1 MRAIFTPPSSE
12 EPITFQVSITWHH
25 LLIGVSALLTL
36 ITLFILPGKEF
47 NDDCTVPFILW
58 GASILLMLFALYKID
73 QTRSVQPSS
82 LTRIDWLLFAG
93 LVILAFLLRFWRISS
108 IPFTMSGDEASQGIE
123 TLKVLK
129 GELRNPFVT
138 AWYSVPSMNFFFNS
152 LFMTFIPDRFV
163 GLRLPYALCGS
174 LTVGGTYLL
183 VRQLTGRRLGLLTG
197 ALTLVYHYH
206 VHYSRVGSNQV
217 LDPFFMVFAL
227 WALYRGLH
235 ENRLFYLGLSG
246 VLTGMA
252 MYFYAGARLTI
263 ILISGIFLFLAVRS
277 LGKFLKKHWLG
288 VVVFFIAFFITGA
301 QMLQLGVQHPDE
313 FNARVNQI
321 GIIQSG
327 WLDQEAKILETSK
340 ITILWNQFVQSFFGF
355 TYYHDRTVWYKPD
368 QPFLDPASSVL
379 LYYGLLFSTILL
391 FKDQRYLPF
400 AAWWWSGTVFGSMLT
415 ESPPSS
421 QRLVTLII
429 PTMFFVALAADRLIQ
444 LLQYSLPK
452 LRGNLLYY
460 IFLLLFSYSSLNFYF
475 VEYTPRRSF
484 GGPPAEAA
492 TILAPLINGAQGKY
506 PVFLLV
512 DPDTNT
518 EFPTWLYLFE
528 GDYTLLPGPIDTPTQ
543 DSFINEQTGALFI
556 STPNRYEDLNKF
568 SEAFPGGDM
577 TQIRSQSIWETEFT
591 LYWISPAQEN

>member
-1 MRAIFTPPSSE
+1 MLTIFTRPSSE
-12 EPITFQVSITWHH
+12 EPIALQASITWRH
-25 LLIGVSALLTL
+25 LLIGVSAVLT
-36 ITLFILPGKEF
+36 ISSLFMLPGKKY
-47 NDDCTVPFILW
+47 NDNSTVPFILW
-58 GASILLMLFALYKID
+58 GASILLLLFALYKID

-82 LTRIDWLLFAG
+82 LTRTDWLLFSG
-93 LVILAFLLRFWRISS
+93 LTILAFALRFWNISS
-108 IPFTMSGDEASQGIE
+108 IPFAMSGDEASQGIQ
-123 TLKVLK
+123 TLKVLN

-138 AWYSVPSMNFFFNS
+138 VWYSVPSMNFFFTS
-152 LFMTFIPDRFV
+152 LFMSVIPDKFI
-163 GLRLPYALCGS
+163 GLRLPYALFGS
-174 LTVGGTYLL
+174 ITVGGTYLL
-183 VRQLTGRRLGLLTG
+183 VRQLTGRRLALLTG
-197 ALTLVYHYH
+197 GLILVYHYH
-206 VHYSRVGSNQV
+206 LHYSRVGSHQV

-235 ENRLFYLGLSG
+235 ENRYFYLGLSG
-246 VLTGMA
+246 VLTGLA

-263 ILISGIFLFLAVRS
+263 ILISGIFLFLAVRT
-277 LGKFLKKHWLG
+277 LGKFIKQHWLG
-288 VVVFFIAFFITGA
+288 VVVFFVAFLITGA
-301 QMLQLGVQHPDE
+301 QMLQFGIRDPDE

-327 WLDQEAKILETSK
+327 WLDQETKLLETNK
-340 ITILWNQFVQSFFGF
+340 VTILWDQFVRSFFGL
-355 TYYHDRTVWYKPD
+355 TYYQDRTVWYKPD

-379 LYYGLLFSTILL
+379 LYYGLLFSTIML

-400 AAWWWSGTVFGSMLT
+400 AAWWWGGTLLGSMLT

-429 PTMFFVALAADRLIQ
+429 PTLFFVALAADRLIQ
-444 LLQYSLPK
+444 LLQHSLPK

-492 TILAPLINGAQGKY
+492 TILAPLINEAQGKY

-512 DPDTNT
+512 DPNTNT
-518 EFPTWLYLFE
+518 KFPTWLYLFDGE
-528 GDYTLLPGPIDTPTQ
+528 YTLLPGPINTPAQ
-543 DSFINEQTGALFI
+543 DSFINKQTGALFI

-568 SEAFPGGDM
+568 SEAFPGGD
-577 TQIRSQSIWETEFT
+577 TTKIRSQSIWETEFT
-591 LYWISPAQEN
+591 LYWISPTQEN

>member
-1 MRAIFTPPSSE
+1 MRTIFTLPTSE
-12 EPITFQVSITWHH
+12 EPITFKVSITWHH
-25 LLIGVSALLTL
+25 LLIGISAALTL
-36 ITLFILPGKEF
+36 VTLFILPGKKY

-58 GASILLMLFALYKID
+58 GASILLLLFALYKID

-82 LTRIDWLLFAG
+82 LTRTDWLLFAG
-93 LVILAFLLRFWRISS
+93 LITLAFILRFWRISS
-108 IPFTMSGDEASQGIE
+108 IPFAMSGDEASQGIE

-138 AWYSVPSMNFFFNS
+138 AWYSVPSMNFFFTS
-152 LFMTFIPDRFV
+152 LFMSVIPDKFI

-183 VRQLTGRRLGLLTG
+183 VRQLTSRRLALLTG
-197 ALTLVYHYH
+197 GLILVYHYH
-206 VHYSRVGSNQV
+206 LHYSRVGSHQV

-246 VLTGMA
+246 VLTGLA
-252 MYFYAGARLTI
+252 MYFYAGARLTA
-263 ILISGIFLFLAVRS
+263 ILISGIFLFMAVRT
-277 LGKFLKKHWLG
+277 LGKFLKQHWLG
-288 VVVFFIAFFITGA
+288 VVVFFVAFLITGA
-301 QMLQLGVQHPDE
+301 QMLQFGVRDPDE

-327 WLDQEAKILETSK
+327 WLDQEAKLLETSK
-340 ITILWNQFVQSFFGF
+340 VTILWDQFVRSFFGL
-355 TYYHDRTVWYKPD
+355 TYYQDRTVWYKPD

-379 LYYGLLFSTILL
+379 LYYGLLFSTIML

-400 AAWWWSGTVFGSMLT
+400 AAWWWGGTLLGSMLT

-421 QRLVTLII
+421 QRLVTLIV
-429 PTMFFVALAADRLIQ
+429 PSLFFVAFTLDRLIQ
-444 LLQYSLPK
+444 MLRRGIPQ

-460 IFLLLFSYSSLNFYF
+460 IFLLVFAFNSLFFYF
-475 VEYTPRRSF
+475 VEYTPRRAF
-484 GGPPAEAA
+484 GGGPAEAA
-492 TILAPLINGAQGKY
+492 TILAPYINEAQGKY

-518 EFPTWLYLFE
+518 EFPTWTYLFE
-528 GDYTLLPGPIDTPTQ
+528 GGYVLLPGPISVPAQ
-543 DSFINEQTGALFI
+543 DSFINDQTGALFI
-556 STPNRYEDLNKF
+556 ATPNRYEDLKKL
-568 SEAFPGGDM
+568 SEAFPGGN
-577 TQIRSQSIWETEFT
+577 I
-591 LYWISPAQEN
+591 ISHLHA